1 MFLQARNQGESRGGA
16 QIYKVDL
23 IQREIYKVD
32 LIQREIYKVDLIQ
45 REIDIYAILMQY
57 TMLPCNKILIT
68 LC

>member
-1 MFLQARNQGESRGGA
+1 MIPIRLIQARNQGESRGGA
-16 QIYKVDL
+16 QIYKG
-23 IQREIYKVD
+23 D